1 MLQQGEGRFW
11 NTDDVQSP
19 PAGVVSEREG
29 AREGPPKRKPEGET
43 QKGTLLH
50 AFPGTRGRGIM
61 EAGTQLPVE
70 LHPPPHSFRSRWSS
84 QVPASLWTLR
94 LSIPLKLGYKRPLE
108 LCGAK
113 SFCFRSSR
121 ADQQGITKA
130 GTVGGRGSRG
140 GGGGPFSSPWK

>member
-1 MLQQGEGRFW
+1 MLQQGAGRFW

-29 AREGPPKRKPEGET
+29 AREGPPKGSQKEKHRKALSSVPSLE
-43 QKGTLLH
+43 
-50 AFPGTRGRGIM
+50 PGA
-61 EAGTQLPVE
+61 EASWRQE
-70 LHPPPHSFRSRWSS
+70 HSFRSSWPPPPPSFRSRWSS
-84 QVPASLWTLR
+84 QVPAALWTLR

-130 GTVGGRGSRG
+130 GTVGGRGSLHQ
-140 GGGGPFSSPWK
+140 SLKIN